1 MVRARVESGGR
12 MTAMAVFG
20 EEAGTRGG
28 TFVLLYSVGRWI

>member
-20 EEAGTRGG
+20 EEAGTRGDIC
-28 TFVLLYSVGRWI
+28 FVVQCW